1 MCKEVCIFAQIFK
14 SCAMTIPKKEEIGS
28 FNAIIENSIKEHW
41 NLEALTDYNGA
52 TLHYKDLARKIEKL
66 HILFENSG
74 IVRGDKIALCG
85 RNSANWAV
93 AFFATIT
100 YGAIAVP
107 LLHEF
112 TAEQIHNCVNH
123 SDAKL
128 LFVGDY
134 VKTVINPEAMPKLE
148 GIINIPDFS
157 LMLSRS
163 ERLKYA
169 RENLNALFG
178 EKYPK
183 HFREENVH
191 YYREKDPDEV
201 ALINYTSGT
210 TGHSKGVMLPY
221 RAIWSNQQFAIHV
234 MGNNVHAGSKVISIL
249 PLAHMYGMAF
259 ELVYEISIGCHVYFL
274 NRIPSPAV
282 LLTAFSE
289 IRPDIIIS
297 VPLILEKI
305 IKKRVLPALQHPRM
319 KVLLNTPG
327 INKKIREKICN
338 KLISLFGG
346 NFYEIIIGGAAMSQE
361 VEAFLH
367 RINFP
372 FTIGYGATECA
383 PIICYED
390 WKEFVPGSCG
400 KVVINMELQIM
411 SPDPINIPGEIY
423 IRGLNVMTGYY
434 KDEELTKTS
443 IDEDGWFHTGDLGL
457 IDEAGNVFIK
467 GRSKNMLLGA
477 NGQNIYPEEIE
488 DKLNSLPF
496 VLESIV
502 VQRDEKLYA
511 LVYPDYEEAK
521 KIGLD
526 KDDLE
531 SIMSENLIALNKEM
545 PSYSKITNI
554 ELQQSEFL
562 KTAKKSIRRYMYK

>member
-1 MCKEVCIFAQIFK
+1 MR
-14 SCAMTIPKKEEIGS
+14 IPQKEEIGS

-41 NLEALTDYNGA
+41 NLEALTDYNGV
-52 TLHYKDLARKIEKL
+52 TLYYKDLARKIEKL
-66 HILFENSG
+66 HILFEKSG
-74 IVRGDKIALCG
+74 IERGDKIALCG
-85 RNSANWAV
+85 RNCVNWAV

-100 YGAIAVP
+100 YGAVAVP

-123 SDAKL
+123 SDTKL

-157 LMLSRS
+157 LMVCRS
-163 ERLKYA
+163 ERLKHA

-183 HFREENVH
+183 HFREEHVQ
-191 YYREKDPDEV
+191 YYKEKDPDEV

-210 TGHSKGVMLPY
+210 TGYSKGVMLPY
-221 RAIWSNQQFAIHV
+221 RALWSNRQFAIHV
-234 MGNNVHAGSKVISIL
+234 MGNRVHAGSKVISIL

-289 IRPDIIIS
+289 IKPAIIIS

-319 KVLLNTPG
+319 KMLMNTPG
-327 INKKIREKICN
+327 VNKIIREKLCN

-367 RINFP
+367 KINFP

-390 WKEFVPGSCG
+390 WKEFVPCSCG
-400 KVVINMELQIM
+400 KVAINNELQIM
-411 SPDPINIPGEIY
+411 SPDPMNIPGEIY

-434 KDEELTKTS
+434 KDDELTKAS

-457 IDEAGNVFIK
+457 IDEAGNVYIK

-511 LVYPDYEEAK
+511 LVYPDYDEAK

-531 SIMSENLIALNKEM
+531 SIMCENLNALNKEM

-554 ELQQSEFL
+554 ELQQSEFI

>member
-1 MCKEVCIFAQIFK
+1 MI
-14 SCAMTIPKKEEIGS
+14 IPNKEEIGS
-28 FNAIIENSIKEHW
+28 FNAIIEASIKKHW

-52 TLHYKDLARKIEKL
+52 TLYYKDLARKIEKL

-74 IVRGDKIALCG
+74 IERGGKIALCG

-93 AFFATIT
+93 AFWATLT
-100 YGAIAVP
+100 YGAVAVP

-134 VKTVINPEAMPKLE
+134 VKTIINPEAMTQLE
-148 GIINIPDFS
+148 GIINLPDFS
-157 LMLSRS
+157 LMLCRS
-163 ERLKYA
+163 EKLKYA

-178 EKYPK
+178 TKFPK
-183 HFREENVH
+183 HFREEQVK
-191 YYREKDPDEV
+191 YYTEQDPDEV

-221 RAIWSNQQFAIHV
+221 RALWSNRQFAIHV
-234 MGNNVHAGSKVISIL
+234 MGNHVHAGSKVISIL

-259 ELVYEISIGCHVYFL
+259 ELVYEISIGCHVYYL

-289 IRPDIIIS
+289 IKPDIIIS

-305 IKKRVLPALQHPRM
+305 IKKRVLPSLQHPRM
-319 KVLLNTPG
+319 KVLLSTPG
-327 INKKIREKICN
+327 ISKKIREKICN
-338 KLISLFGG
+338 KLVSLFGG

-361 VEAFLH
+361 VESFLH

-372 FTIGYGATECA
+372 FTVGYGATECA

-390 WKEFVPGSCG
+390 WKTFIPGSCG
-400 KVVINMELQIM
+400 KVVINMDLQIM

-434 KDEELTKTS
+434 KDEELTKAS
-443 IDEDGWFHTGDLGL
+443 IDEDGWFHTGDLGV
-457 IDEAGNVFIK
+457 IDEEGNVYIK

-496 VLESIV
+496 ILESVI
-502 VQRDEKLYA
+502 VQRDEKLVA
-511 LVYPDYEEAK
+511 LVYPDHEEAK

-526 KDDLE
+526 NDDLK
-531 SIMSENLIALNKEM
+531 SIMDENMIAINKDM
-545 PSYSKITNI
+545 PSYSKISKI
-554 ELQQSEFL
+554 ELQQNEFS
-562 KTAKKSIRRYMYK
+562 KTAKKSIRRYLYK

>member
-1 MCKEVCIFAQIFK
+1 
-14 SCAMTIPKKEEIGS
+14 MTIPRKEEIGS

-41 NLEALTDYNGA
+41 NLEALTDYNGV
-52 TLHYKDLARKIEKL
+52 TLYYKDLARKIEKL
-66 HILFENSG
+66 HILFEKSG
-74 IVRGDKIALCG
+74 IERGDKIALCG
-85 RNSANWAV
+85 RNSVNWAV

-100 YGAIAVP
+100 YGAVAVP

-123 SDAKL
+123 SDTKL

-134 VKTVINPEAMPKLE
+134 VKTVINPEAMPHLE

-157 LMLSRS
+157 LMVCRS

-183 HFREENVH
+183 HFREEHVE
-191 YYREKDPDEV
+191 YYKEKDPDEV
-201 ALINYTSGT
+201 VLINYTSGT

-221 RAIWSNQQFAIHV
+221 RAIWSNRQFAIHV
-234 MGNNVHAGSKVISIL
+234 MENNVHAGSKVISIL

-289 IRPDIIIS
+289 IKPAIIIS

-327 INKKIREKICN
+327 INKKIREKICK

-346 NFYEIIIGGAAMSQE
+346 EFYEIIIGGAAMSQE
-361 VEAFLH
+361 VEEFLH
-367 RINFP
+367 KIDFP

-383 PIICYED
+383 PIMCYED

-400 KVVINMELQIM
+400 KVAINMELQIM

-423 IRGLNVMTGYY
+423 VRGLNVMTGYY
-434 KDEELTKTS
+434 KDEELTKAS

-457 IDEAGNVFIK
+457 IDEAGNVYIK

-511 LVYPDYEEAK
+511 LVYPDYDEAK

-531 SIMSENLIALNKEM
+531 SIMGENLNAINKEM
-545 PSYSKITNI
+545 PSYSKITKI
-554 ELQQSEFL
+554 EIQQSEFV
-562 KTAKKSIRRYMYK
+562 KTAKKSIRRYLYK

>member
-1 MCKEVCIFAQIFK
+1 
-14 SCAMTIPKKEEIGS
+14 
-28 FNAIIENSIKEHW
+28 
-41 NLEALTDYNGA
+41 
-52 TLHYKDLARKIEKL
+52 
-66 HILFENSG
+66 
-74 IVRGDKIALCG
+74 
-85 RNSANWAV
+85 
-93 AFFATIT
+93 
-100 YGAIAVP
+100 
-107 LLHEF
+107 
-112 TAEQIHNCVNH
+112 
-123 SDAKL
+123 
-128 LFVGDY
+128 
-134 VKTVINPEAMPKLE
+134 
-148 GIINIPDFS
+148 
-157 LMLSRS
+157 
-163 ERLKYA
+163 
-169 RENLNALFG
+169 
-178 EKYPK
+178 
-183 HFREENVH
+183 
-191 YYREKDPDEV
+191 
-201 ALINYTSGT
+201 
-210 TGHSKGVMLPY
+210 
-221 RAIWSNQQFAIHV
+221 
-234 MGNNVHAGSKVISIL
+234 
-249 PLAHMYGMAF
+249 
-259 ELVYEISIGCHVYFL
+259 
-274 NRIPSPAV
+274 
-282 LLTAFSE
+282 
-289 IRPDIIIS
+289 
-297 VPLILEKI
+297 
-305 IKKRVLPALQHPRM
+305 
-319 KVLLNTPG
+319 
-327 INKKIREKICN
+327 
-338 KLISLFGG
+338 
-346 NFYEIIIGGAAMSQE
+346 MSQE

-531 SIMSENLIALNKEM
+531 SIMSENLIVLNKEM